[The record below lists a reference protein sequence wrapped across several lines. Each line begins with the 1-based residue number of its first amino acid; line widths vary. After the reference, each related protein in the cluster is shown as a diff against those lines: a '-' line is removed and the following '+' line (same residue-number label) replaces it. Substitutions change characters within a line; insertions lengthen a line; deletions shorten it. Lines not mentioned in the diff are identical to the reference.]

1 MAPTELR
8 RFSERLTSAALL
20 DETSKAY
27 RDSGIAY
34 MRLDDA
40 ELFSRL
46 LNDQRLLRLPLVR
59 AGNSVA
65 AGHDDGAWKAVVA
78 SLS

>member
-8 RFSERLTSAALL
+8 RFTERLTSGALL

-27 RDSGIAY
+27 RDSGIRY
-34 MRLDDA
+34 MRLNDS
-40 ELFSRL
+40 ELFDRL

-59 AGNSVA
+59 AGKNVA
-65 AGHDDGAWKAVVA
+65 AGHDDSAWRALVA
-78 SLS
+78 SLG